1 MLDDD
6 GPDGDHSRRRARG
19 ADREHRPL
27 FGVLATL
34 TAGSVLAAIAF
45 LTGTSG
51 WEKGRRLGVRRL
63 GGTRLV
69 HGERDVLAATA
80 GMIIL
85 PLGKHSGTANVP
97 GRMPTTAVEL
107 EYGEPGVKKGQRPS
121 RISGMGGSDAPTEF
135 EQAAAFRA
143 SLRRFHRISEDAA
156 RRAGL
161 TPRRH
166 LLLLMIKGA
175 PGGAERS
182 TVSELCERMQ
192 LAQSTV
198 TELVQRAEEAG
209 LVRRA
214 PAQDDG
220 RIAYLTLTPEG
231 ERRLTTVHDQL
242 RPEREALARILRE
255 LDGHSPARA

>member
-1 MLDDD
+1 
-6 GPDGDHSRRRARG
+6 
-19 ADREHRPL
+19 
-27 FGVLATL
+27 
-34 TAGSVLAAIAF
+34 
-45 LTGTSG
+45 
-51 WEKGRRLGVRRL
+51 
-63 GGTRLV
+63 
-69 HGERDVLAATA
+69 
-80 GMIIL
+80 
-85 PLGKHSGTANVP
+85 
-97 GRMPTTAVEL
+97 
-107 EYGEPGVKKGQRPS
+107 
-121 RISGMGGSDAPTEF
+121 MGGSDAPTEF

-175 PGGAERS
+175 PGGIQRS
-182 TVSELCERMQ
+182 TVSELCERLQ

-231 ERRLTTVHDQL
+231 EQRLTSVHDEL

-255 LDGHSPARA
+255 ADGHGPTGA

>member
-1 MLDDD
+1 
-6 GPDGDHSRRRARG
+6 
-19 ADREHRPL
+19 
-27 FGVLATL
+27 
-34 TAGSVLAAIAF
+34 
-45 LTGTSG
+45 
-51 WEKGRRLGVRRL
+51 
-63 GGTRLV
+63 
-69 HGERDVLAATA
+69 
-80 GMIIL
+80 
-85 PLGKHSGTANVP
+85 
-97 GRMPTTAVEL
+97 
-107 EYGEPGVKKGQRPS
+107 
-121 RISGMGGSDAPTEF
+121 MGGSDAPTEF

-143 SLRRFHRISEDAA
+143 SLRRFHRISEEAA

-175 PGGAERS
+175 PGGTQRS
-182 TVSELCERMQ
+182 TVSELCERLQ

-231 ERRLTTVHDQL
+231 ERRLTSVHDEL
-242 RPEREALARILRE
+242 RPEREALTRILRE
-255 LDGHSPARA
+255 VDGHGPTGA

>member
-1 MLDDD
+1 VARSD
-6 GPDGDHSRRRARG
+6 GR
-19 ADREHRPL
+19 
-27 FGVLATL
+27 
-34 TAGSVLAAIAF
+34 
-45 LTGTSG
+45 
-51 WEKGRRLGVRRL
+51 
-63 GGTRLV
+63 
-69 HGERDVLAATA
+69 
-80 GMIIL
+80 
-85 PLGKHSGTANVP
+85 
-97 GRMPTTAVEL
+97 
-107 EYGEPGVKKGQRPS
+107 
-121 RISGMGGSDAPTEF
+121 TEF

-175 PGGAERS
+175 PQGAERS

-214 PAQDDG
+214 AARDDG
-220 RIAYLTLTPEG
+220 RVAYLTLTADG
-231 ERRLTTVHDQL
+231 EKRLAAVHEEL
-242 RPEREALARILRE
+242 RPEREALVRLLRE
-255 LDGHSPARA
+255 TDGHGAGAA

>member
-1 MLDDD
+1 M
-6 GPDGDHSRRRARG
+6 
-19 ADREHRPL
+19 
-27 FGVLATL
+27 
-34 TAGSVLAAIAF
+34 
-45 LTGTSG
+45 
-51 WEKGRRLGVRRL
+51 
-63 GGTRLV
+63 
-69 HGERDVLAATA
+69 
-80 GMIIL
+80 
-85 PLGKHSGTANVP
+85 
-97 GRMPTTAVEL
+97 
-107 EYGEPGVKKGQRPS
+107 
-121 RISGMGGSDAPTEF
+121 GSDAPTEF

-182 TVSELCERMQ
+182 TVSELCGRLQ

-198 TELVQRAEEAG
+198 TELVQRAEDAG

-214 PAQDDG
+214 QARDDG

-231 ERRLTTVHDQL
+231 QRRLRSVHDQL
-242 RPEREALARILRE
+242 RPEREALTRILRE
-255 LDGHSPARA
+255 VDGHGPAGR

>member
-1 MLDDD
+1 M
-6 GPDGDHSRRRARG
+6 GRSS
-19 ADREHRPL
+19 
-27 FGVLATL
+27 AT
-34 TAGSVLAAIAF
+34 S
-45 LTGTSG
+45 
-51 WEKGRRLGVRRL
+51 
-63 GGTRLV
+63 
-69 HGERDVLAATA
+69 
-80 GMIIL
+80 
-85 PLGKHSGTANVP
+85 
-97 GRMPTTAVEL
+97 
-107 EYGEPGVKKGQRPS
+107 
-121 RISGMGGSDAPTEF
+121 EF

-175 PGGAERS
+175 PQGAERS

-214 PAQDDG
+214 PARDDG
-220 RIAYLTLTPEG
+220 RVAYLTLTADG
-231 ERRLTTVHDQL
+231 EKRLAAVHEDL
-242 RPEREALARILRE
+242 RPEREALIRLLRE
-255 LDGHSPARA
+255 VDGHGSAGAA

>member
-1 MLDDD
+1 
-6 GPDGDHSRRRARG
+6 
-19 ADREHRPL
+19 
-27 FGVLATL
+27 
-34 TAGSVLAAIAF
+34 
-45 LTGTSG
+45 
-51 WEKGRRLGVRRL
+51 
-63 GGTRLV
+63 
-69 HGERDVLAATA
+69 
-80 GMIIL
+80 
-85 PLGKHSGTANVP
+85 
-97 GRMPTTAVEL
+97 
-107 EYGEPGVKKGQRPS
+107 
-121 RISGMGGSDAPTEF
+121 MGGSDAPTEF

-175 PGGAERS
+175 PGGIERS
-182 TVSELCERMQ
+182 TVSELCERLQ

-231 ERRLTTVHDQL
+231 EQRLTSVHDEL

-255 LDGHSPARA
+255 ADGHGPTGA